1 MVHQPTIYTLAPKL
15 DEPIYRQLI
24 AQTRMLVAAGSLQTG
39 DVLPSV
45 RSVATAQGVNPMTV
59 SKAYRLMVGEGLL
72 TRRAGSGMVV
82 AQTSIARATVLA
94 PFLLRAAAEARKLG
108 LSFEEAADQ
117 FHACWSGCAE
127 GR

>member
-24 AQTRMLVAAGSLQTG
+24 AQTRMLVATGNLQTG

-59 SKAYRLMVGEGLL
+59 SKAYRLMVAEGLL

-82 AQTSIARATVLA
+82 AQTTIARATVLD

>member
-1 MVHQPTIYTLAPKL
+1 
-15 DEPIYRQLI
+15 
-24 AQTRMLVAAGSLQTG
+24 
-39 DVLPSV
+39 
-45 RSVATAQGVNPMTV
+45 MTV

-72 TRRAGSGMVV
+72 TRRSGSGMVV
-82 AQTSIARATVLA
+82 AQTTIARAAVLA